1 MKVKLTSN
9 DQKITTSVHIQQII
23 KNCKWIVF
31 SKELTYQFDKVINVR
46 IFILQRIV

>member
-23 KNCKWIVF
+23 NCKWIVF

>member
-23 KNCKWIVF
+23 RNCKWIVF
-31 SKELTYQFDKVINVR
+31 SKELTYQFDNNVR